1 MQIATAIEQIESK
14 YQSLAS
20 VLDERARRHW
30 AATEARAYG
39 WGGVSAV
46 SDATGMSPNT
56 IRKGLA
62 ELATRDA
69 DPDAEVTSRLRK
81 AGGGRKRLTETDP
94 RLSVEL
100 DRLVAP
106 LTRGDPESPL
116 RWTCKSTSHLAQE
129 LSRQGHPISA
139 RTVAQLLNA
148 DGYSLQGNRKTL
160 EGTEHPDRNTQFEYI
175 NAKVKR
181 FQQCGQPVI
190 SVDTKKKELV
200 GPYKNNG
207 REWQRKGEPERVDV
221 HDFPDPELGKV
232 IPYGVFDMSRNEG
245 WVSVGIDHDTA
256 AFAVQ
261 AIGRWWKKMG
271 AKRYPDAR
279 ELLITAD
286 GGGSNGSRCRLWKVA
301 LQSLS
306 VRLGLP
312 VHVCPLPARNQQ
324 MEQDRASDVLSYHAK
339 LARTTAGE
347 SRSHRQSDRQHNHAS
362 RSENSCRTGS
372 RQVPHRHQD
381 HRCRVGFPQSQAG
394 QVSRRLELCGPANT
408 EVKFVMLLLRDA
420 LVGPNVG
427 GKGRLG
433 GEADEEPASYAC
445 RR

>member
-1 MQIATAIEQIESK
+1 MQIASTVKQIELK
-14 YQSLAS
+14 YRSLVS

-46 SDATGMSPNT
+46 SEATGMSPNT
-56 IRKGLA
+56 IRKGLV
-62 ELATRDA
+62 ELSARDA

-81 AGGGRKRLTETDP
+81 PGGGRKRLTETDP
-94 RLSVEL
+94 QLSEEL

-106 LTRGDPESPL
+106 LTRGDPQSPL

-129 LSRQGHPISA
+129 LSQQGHPISA
-139 RTVAQLLNA
+139 RAVAQLLNA
-148 DGYSLQGNRKTL
+148 AGYSLQGNRKTL
-160 EGTEHPDRNTQFEYI
+160 EGTTHPDRNTQFEHI

-181 FQQCGQPVI
+181 FQQRGQPVI

-256 AFAVQ
+256 QFAVQ
-261 AIGRWWKKMG
+261 AVGRWWHKMG
-271 AKRYPDAR
+271 AKRYPHAK

-301 LQSLS
+301 LQALSL
-306 VRLGLP
+306 RLGLP
-312 VHVCPLPARNQQ
+312 IHVCHFPPGTSKWNKIEHRMFCHITQNWRGRPLVSHEVIVNLIASTTTRAGLKIRA
-324 MEQDRASDVLSYHAK
+324 ELDRGQYPTGIKITDAQLASLNLKPDNFHGDWNYTVLPTR
-339 LARTTAGE
+339 RTT
-347 SRSHRQSDRQHNHAS
+347 
-362 RSENSCRTGS
+362 
-372 RQVPHRHQD
+372 
-381 HRCRVGFPQSQAG
+381 
-394 QVSRRLELCGPANT
+394 
-408 EVKFVMLLLRDA
+408 
-420 LVGPNVG
+420 
-427 GKGRLG
+427 
-433 GEADEEPASYAC
+433 
-445 RR
+445 